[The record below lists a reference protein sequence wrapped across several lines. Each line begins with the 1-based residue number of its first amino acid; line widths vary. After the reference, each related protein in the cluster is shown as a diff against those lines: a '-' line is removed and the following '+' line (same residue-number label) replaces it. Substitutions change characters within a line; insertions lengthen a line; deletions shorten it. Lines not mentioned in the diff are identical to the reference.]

1 MCNIFR
7 RRELILSQFE
17 DDDKHTIISK
27 AAEVIDPN
35 FDHPFAWHG
44 MPQDLWMKQENFGGL
59 GNEYSSVER

>member
-17 DDDKHTIISK
+17 DDDRNTIISK

-44 MPQDLWMKQENFGGL
+44 MPQDFMDEARKLW
-59 GNEYSSVER
+59 RIR

>member
-17 DDDKHTIISK
+17 DDDKYTIISK

-35 FDHPFAWHG
+35 FDHPFAWFS
-44 MPQDLWMKQENFGGL
+44 MPQEFMDEARKLW
-59 GNEYSSVER
+59 RIR

>member
-35 FDHPFAWHG
+35 FDHPFAWFS
-44 MPQDLWMKQENFGGL
+44 MPQEFMDEAKKLW
-59 GNEYSSVER
+59 RIR